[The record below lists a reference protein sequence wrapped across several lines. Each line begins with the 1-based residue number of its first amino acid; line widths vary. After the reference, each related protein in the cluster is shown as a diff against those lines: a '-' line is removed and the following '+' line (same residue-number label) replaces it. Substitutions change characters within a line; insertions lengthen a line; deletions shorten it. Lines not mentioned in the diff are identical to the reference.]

1 MAFSDFMQKVRYWD
15 NLVAKWVLRHLY
27 FVFFQ
32 TILVIIF
39 VIWFNNTLHVLSN
52 IADVNNQ
59 TGKPSNLEN
68 IMISQSVNITLL
80 TFLLILNAFW
90 VLFIFN
96 GLQRIQF
103 TLKDMSYSLSRMRD
117 QNKDRNNKHPG

>member
-1 MAFSDFMQKVRYWD
+1 MAFDDFMQKVRYWD
-15 NLVAKWVLRHLY
+15 NLVAKWILRHLY

-32 TILVIIF
+32 IILVIIF
-39 VIWFNNTLHVLSN
+39 IVWFNNTLHVLFSVSDLN
-52 IADVNNQ
+52 
-59 TGKPSNLEN
+59 
-68 IMISQSVNITLL
+68 SQAEKATPMESLMVGQSINITLL

-117 QNKDRNNKHPG
+117 RSKDQK